1 MLNTEAITLKR
12 LKEMRDARGWT
23 QQQLADA
30 SGVSQTF
37 ISELESCKKQPTV
50 SIALKLA
57 RALDVDLIDLLQPAP
72 ISDSDPHKPLCDARA
87 VDR

>member
-1 MLNTEAITLKR
+1 LKR

-23 QQQLADA
+23 QQQLAGA

-57 RALDVDLIDLLQPAP
+57 RALDVELIDLLQPTP
-72 ISDSDPHKPLCDARA
+72 LSESEPQKPLCDARA
-87 VDR
+87 SDR